1 MLLSGWVV
9 APVDKD
15 NNKPVGNGESTCNAL
30 PAEEILEGEKDVEI
44 QETSEGTETVTGS
57 GKKRKLSEVSKGTT
71 PDHSSL
77 SDESRNHNQLE
88 KLEVDDEDDELIVSD
103 DWESLTKKKRL

>member
-1 MLLSGWVV
+1 MLLSGWVE

-15 NNKPVGNGESTCNAL
+15 NNKPVGNGESTSNAL

-44 QETSEGTETVTGS
+44 QETSEGTETVI
-57 GKKRKLSEVSKGTT
+57 GKKRKLSEVSEGTT
-71 PDHSSL
+71 TDHSVC

-88 KLEVDDEDDELIVSD
+88 KLDVDDEDDDLIVSD
-103 DWESLTKKKRL
+103 GWESLTKKKRS